1 MITISFS
8 FAWFF
13 FTTMIAGIVLI
24 LYGILFRKNASAGAI
39 ALGVLLLFG
48 ADFFCV
54 GGSLI
59 YRSHPVNGD
68 IVGQIPYRWC
78 GKPDGIDHCNDGVTY
93 GSGGTWYGDGCATF
107 NWSTGKRDPM
117 VACIAPTPE
126 DNPYEQ
132 QPLHPIAWIAG
143 GIKTIIDAVV
153 QFVTGAIQ
161 IKVQP

>member
-13 FTTMIAGIVLI
+13 FTIMLIGIVLI
-24 LYGILFRKNASAGAI
+24 LYGTISGGDTGGGAI

-48 ADFFCV
+48 ADFFCSI
-54 GGSLI
+54 GSLV
-59 YRSHPVNGD
+59 YMSHPVNGD
-68 IVGQIPYRWC
+68 IVGQIPHRWC
-78 GKPDGIDHCNDGVTY
+78 GKPDGVDHCNDGITY
-93 GSGGTWYGDGCATF
+93 SYGGSWYSDGCAAF
-107 NWSTGKRDPM
+107 NRSTGTHDPM
-117 VACIAPTPE
+117 VACIAPTPA

-143 GIKTIIDAVV
+143 GIKITIDTII
-153 QFVTGAIQ
+153 QIVTGAIQ